1 MSERKIFINGPYKT
15 HTKIASTLGMLAQ
28 PHEWGTLLPSQS
40 FQVPRRD
47 HQSTSGEYCLLLMPS
62 QIILWQQLCKD
73 LQAFPLI
80 SSTVQKVKK
89 IISEAFG
96 YLKIWIFIN
105 TSIPS
110 DREIGLTDV
119 AWFLFLPRDFL
130 ISVFQFQ
137 SKY

>member
-1 MSERKIFINGPYKT
+1 
-15 HTKIASTLGMLAQ
+15 
-28 PHEWGTLLPSQS
+28 
-40 FQVPRRD
+40 
-47 HQSTSGEYCLLLMPS
+47 MPS

-119 AWFLFLPRDFL
+119 A
-130 ISVFQFQ
+130 
-137 SKY
+137 